1 MSKLIDKSFHTI
13 LLISP
18 DSSQTKTFQ
27 IRSKH
32 IIRIRTYIIGT
43 VVFVLG
49 LFGIITALILQIF
62 SNKNQIADL
71 HTIIT
76 KMESDARLVDSLQIK
91 EAIREIEYNIK
102 EIDSYVRARLTNQIS
117 AGGESDTN
125 KSPDA
130 SIYNFYR
137 NYTKYL
143 FQKIQTLPLGYPKSG
158 ELKSEFGYRAN
169 PFSGRGSEFHKGI
182 DIKGEIGEPIYA
194 TADGIVESADWDK
207 GYGKCVK
214 INHKSGYTTIFGH
227 LSTFSVEPG
236 QKVKAGDVIGY
247 VGNTGRS
254 TGPHLH
260 YEIRKNNES
269 INTHWFVSLNN

>member
-1 MSKLIDKSFHTI
+1 MSRLIDRSFHTI

-32 IIRIRTYIIGT
+32 ILQVRRYIIGS
-43 VVFVLG
+43 VIFVLV
-49 LFGIITALILQIF
+49 LFGIITTLILQIF
-62 SNKNQIADL
+62 SNRNQIVHL
-71 HTIIT
+71 NTVIT
-76 KMESDARLVDSLQIK
+76 KMESDARLVDSLRIK

-125 KSPDA
+125 KPPDA

-143 FQKIQTLPLGYPKSG
+143 YQKIQTLPLGYPKSG

-169 PFSGRGSEFHKGI
+169 PFSRRGSEFHKGI

-194 TADGIVESADWDK
+194 TADGTVESADWDK

-214 INHKSGYTTIFGH
+214 IHHKSGYTSIFGH
-227 LSTFSVEPG
+227 LSAFNVEPG
-236 QKVKAGDVIGY
+236 QHIKAGDIIGY

-260 YEIRKNNES
+260 YEIRKNDEP
-269 INTHWFVSLNN
+269 INTNWFVSLNN